1 LEAVQKAE
9 ELRPDLIVLDIG
21 LPSLNGI
28 DAARRVHKL
37 LPKSKMLFVSQE
49 SSADVVQE
57 ALALGALGY
66 VVKAH
71 AGSELLPAV
80 EAVLQG
86 RQFVGSG
93 LSGQY
98 LSPMSDSKTL
108 DRTNEPSS
116 SPVSERREITP
127 RHGVEFYSDDAGF
140 VGGFTRFIETA
151 LGCGKAV
158 IVVATDSHQKSLLQR
173 LQEHGVDM
181 GAAVEQGRYVSLD
194 VADALSAFMVNGQ
207 PDPARFQT
215 VVDNLVVPAAKASKG
230 DSPGVAICGECASA
244 LWEQGKADAAFEGF
258 AFGFERRPVAA
269 EQAVE
274 DAARI
279 VLGEHPAVIG
289 RSRLRRFLRIVDV
302 SLSNDDEAILGL
314 YADDIESSEAGQP
327 AQVGID
333 ALRAKFA
340 GWRSMTTNNAFE
352 PRRPGVSCS

>member
-1 LEAVQKAE
+1 LETPSSRVLVVEDYEPFRRFICSTLRKSSELDIVGEVADGLEAVQKAE

-98 LSPMSDSKTL
+98 LSPMSDLKTL
-108 DRTNEPSS
+108 DRPNEPSS
-116 SPVSERREITP
+116 SLVSERREITP

-151 LGCGKAV
+151 LECGKAV

-181 GAAVEQGRYVSLD
+181 GTAVEQGRYVSLD

-244 LWEQGKADAAFEGF
+244 LWEQGKADAAFEVEYLCDEIVKRGNVEILCGF
-258 AFGFERRPVAA
+258 VLDNSQREQESDIYEKMCAKHAA
-269 EQAVE
+269 A
-274 DAARI
+274 
-279 VLGEHPAVIG
+279 
-289 RSRLRRFLRIVDV
+289 
-302 SLSNDDEAILGL
+302 
-314 YADDIESSEAGQP
+314 SSQ
-327 AQVGID
+327 
-333 ALRAKFA
+333 
-340 GWRSMTTNNAFE
+340 
-352 PRRPGVSCS
+352 